1 MSALR
6 VIFVSEGNCQNCN
19 GVRAVLAKVRHE
31 YRHVEV
37 LEVRPDEPLGRS
49 LAGEHGIR
57 ALPALIVDGHLR
69 LAGEIPEKL
78 VRREIEKARPRKAL
92 VSIVRRRS

>member
-1 MSALR
+1 MSALE
-6 VIFVSEGNCQNCN
+6 VIFMSEGNCPRCN
-19 GVRAVLAKVRHE
+19 EVRAVLARVRHE

-37 LEVRPDEPLGRS
+37 MEVHPSGSIGRS
-49 LAGEHGIR
+49 LAAEHGIR

-78 VRREIEKARPRKAL
+78 LRREIEKTRPRRA
-92 VSIVRRRS
+92 S